1 MTDKKKMTAAILA
14 VAFAA
19 YHVTL
24 FALCGFAGHTGV
36 FWTSWIFMLIS
47 FAAMAGAGLLL
58 GEKGMF
64 LRDWLFGYPIVKHS
78 TAYVMAEFCAST
90 VFIVFERQVKWG
102 WTFAAQ
108 FLLLCIYGICAISCF
123 LAKATID
130 EVHAKVSG
138 KTAFWKLLREDADV
152 LVQKCPPSALKTQL
166 QQLSEAIR
174 YSDPMS
180 SEALAEWDK
189 EIAEALSDC
198 GKAVSCNDLGQAEE
212 LCQKAQLLLTR
223 RNKRCKALK

>member
-1 MTDKKKMTAAILA
+1 MTDKTKMAAIILA

-24 FALCGFAGHTGV
+24 FALCGFTGHTV
-36 FWTSWIFMLIS
+36 AFWTSWMFMLTS

-78 TAYVMAEFCAST
+78 TVYIMVEFCAST
-90 VFIVFERQVKWG
+90 LFIIFERQIKWG
-102 WTFAAQ
+102 WAFAAQ
-108 FLLLCIYGICAISCF
+108 FLMLCIYGICAVSCF
-123 LAKATID
+123 LAKETID
-130 EVHAKVSG
+130 EVHARVSD
-138 KTAFWKLLREDADV
+138 KTAFWKLLRADADV
-152 LVQKCPPSALKTQL
+152 LVQKCPPSALKAQL

-189 EIAEALSDC
+189 EIAEALADC
-198 GKAVSCNDLGQAEE
+198 GKAVSCNDLRQAGE
-212 LCQKAQLLLTR
+212 LCQKAQLLLTG
-223 RNKRCKALK
+223 RNKRCQMLK